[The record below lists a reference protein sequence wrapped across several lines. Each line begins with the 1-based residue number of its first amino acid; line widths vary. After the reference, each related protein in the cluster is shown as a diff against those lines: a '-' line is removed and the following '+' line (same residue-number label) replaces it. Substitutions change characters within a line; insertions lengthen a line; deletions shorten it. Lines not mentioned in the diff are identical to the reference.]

1 MILWARKAKVIY
13 ICNHKISIMSKRDL
27 KKYLGGLDKEQ
38 LQEQLIELY
47 EKFSTVKEYY
57 DFVFNPKEEKRL
69 QEAKLK
75 ISNEYFPV
83 SNNGKKRKPKMRRSV
98 AQKYIKHFIT
108 LGVDSFVIADVMLYT
123 IEIAQIFSAEN
134 SIKQDAFYKS
144 MYNSFEQAVQFLIAN
159 GILGEFKS
167 RILAIYEEVIHQK
180 WKNRTDFLPIMDRI
194 NE

>member
-1 MILWARKAKVIY
+1 
-13 ICNHKISIMSKRDL
+13 MSKRDL

-75 ISNEYFPV
+75 ISNEFFPV